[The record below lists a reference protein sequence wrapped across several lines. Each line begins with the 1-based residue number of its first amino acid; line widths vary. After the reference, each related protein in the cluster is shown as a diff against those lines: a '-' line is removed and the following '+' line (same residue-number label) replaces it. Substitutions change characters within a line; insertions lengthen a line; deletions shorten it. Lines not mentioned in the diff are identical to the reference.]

1 MFFMLFTWLLFLV
14 FLIWFG
20 IFLVWHIG
28 RMILK
33 LSFTGLNS
41 WILDDPRPDN
51 YKIRNI
57 RYIADTGET
66 FIYDSSLI
74 CGTPEHREQLDNLI
88 TFKKRHGCQF

>member
-1 MFFMLFTWLLFLV
+1 MLFILFTWLLFLIC
-14 FLIWFG
+14 LIWFG
-20 IFLVWHIG
+20 MFLVWNIG

-41 WILDDPRPDN
+41 WILDDPSPDN

-74 CGTPEHREQLDNLI
+74 CGTPEHTEQLDNLI
-88 TFKKRHGCQF
+88 EFKERYGTAY